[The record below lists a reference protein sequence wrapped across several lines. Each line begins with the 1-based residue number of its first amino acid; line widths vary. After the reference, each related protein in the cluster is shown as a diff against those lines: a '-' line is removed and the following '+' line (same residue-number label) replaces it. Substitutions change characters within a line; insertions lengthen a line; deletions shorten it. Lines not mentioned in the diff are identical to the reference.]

1 MVKVG
6 FICEGDTEKLV
17 IESPKFQELLK
28 QLEIAC
34 VSPVIDAKGNGNLLP
49 DKIEPFRTI
58 LMENGAEKI
67 IVLTDLDQDSCITL
81 TRNRIMEKENQAI
94 IVSVKEIEAWF
105 LADSITMSSLLR
117 ESFHTEQPEFE
128 SDAFHKIKTL
138 SQEKTNRGIGTKP
151 RLAKRII
158 GLGFSVENAANH
170 PNCPS
175 AKYFIEKLKSVTR
188 K

>member
-17 IESPKFQELLK
+17 IESAKFQELLK
-28 QLEIAC
+28 QLDIDC

-49 DKIEPFRTI
+49 ENIEPFRTI
-58 LMENGAEKI
+58 LIKNGAEKI
-67 IVLTDLDQDSCITL
+67 FVLTDLDQDSCITQ
-81 TRNRIMEKENQAI
+81 TRNRITEKESQEI

-105 LADSITMSSLLR
+105 LADSITMSSLLKENFR
-117 ESFHTEQPEFE
+117 AEQPEFE
-128 SDAFHKIKTL
+128 SDPFYKIKTL
-138 SQEKTNRGIGTKP
+138 AQEKTSRGTGTKP
-151 RLAKRII
+151 KLAKRFI
-158 GLGFSVENAANH
+158 GLGFSIENAANH

-175 AKYFIEKLKSVTR
+175 AKYFIEKLKSVTQ